1 MMLRSTAV
9 VFALFAFAFGSFAAV
24 AARADELSAIKA
36 RGTLNVGV
44 KADVL
49 GFAYLDPKTEQ
60 YQGYEI
66 DIARELAKRL
76 LGDPNKVNFMAVTPS
91 TRGTLLD
98 AGEVDMI
105 IATFSVTPERSIVYN
120 FSPPY
125 YTDGTALLVPKLAH
139 VKSLSD
145 LAGKPIGIA
154 KDTTTASA
162 LMAKAGSDVLL
173 TFAAFDTYSQVLN
186 ALMTGKVQAFATDS
200 SILRSYAAQ
209 DPSAVILPERYS
221 KEPYAV
227 ATKKGA
233 DALSKWVAAQITDLD
248 KSGQL
253 AAWQRTWKIYDL
265 GSN

>member
-1 MMLRSTAV
+1 MSLRSFAF
-9 VFALFAFAFGSFAAV
+9 VFACVCLV
-24 AARADELSAIKA
+24 AGLTSVQSARADELSAIKA

-49 GFAYLDPKTEQ
+49 GFAYLNPKTEQ
-60 YQGYEI
+60 YEGYEI
-66 DIARELAKRL
+66 DIAHELAKRL
-76 LGDPNKVNFMAVTPS
+76 LGDPNKVNFMSVTPS
-91 TRGTLLD
+91 TRGTLLE
-98 AGEVDMI
+98 AGEVDMV

-120 FSPPY
+120 FSRPY
-125 YTDGTALLVPKLAH
+125 FTDGTALLVPKLSH
-139 VKSLSD
+139 IKGLSD

-186 ALMTGKVQAFATDS
+186 ALITGKVQAFATDS

-209 DPSAVILPERYS
+209 DPSAAILPERYS

-227 ATKKGA
+227 ATKKGE
-233 DALSKWVAAQITDLD
+233 DGLSQWVATQITDLQ

-253 AAWQRTWKIYDL
+253 TAWQKTWKIYDL
-265 GSN
+265 GGG